1 MSGAGS
7 LTVPLVAGLLDSG
20 WSDTGLLDSGLLDS
34 GWSDTELLVAGLLD
48 SGWSDT
54 ELLVAGLLDSGLSPT
69 ESLADSGSLCSAVA
83 AAAGPVASAPLAGS
97 VSSKRLRSGIVLAL
111 RIGSELR

>member
-7 LTVPLVAGLLDSG
+7 STVPLVAGLLDSD
-20 WSDTGLLDSGLLDS
+20 WSDTGLLVAELLDS
-34 GWSDTELLVAGLLD
+34 GWSDTELLVAGLL
-48 SGWSDT
+48 G
-54 ELLVAGLLDSGLSPT
+54 SGLSPT
-69 ESLADSGSLCSAVA
+69 ESLAGSGSLCSAVA
-83 AAAGPVASAPLAGS
+83 AAAGPVAPAPLAGS